1 MIEIEEIQE
10 IDEQYFLILA
20 RNPYCILLRSRNT
33 GHYWHLLERL
43 ANGHRTFVI
52 SHRHNGTGPYHLQA
66 NRPSVA
72 SCCEYIRQ
80 HDDFHIERERRKKE
94 RRLRRLGLIEGEELQ
109 EQPKKKKRERRVLQT
124 KSGEKIRKSLDVK
137 DIRMVK

>member
-52 SHRHNGTGPYHLQA
+52 SHRHNGTGPYHLQTS
-66 NRPSVA
+66 RPTVA
-72 SCCEYIRQ
+72 ECCIYIMQ
-80 HDDFHIERERRKKE
+80 HDAFHIERERRKKE

-124 KSGEKIRKSLDVK
+124 KSGEKVRKSLDVK